1 MCRRINA
8 QSCPNETRGLKTIF
22 SKAMTRMPSWMSS
35 VSDSA
40 AIPHSSQ
47 MAASASWWPQGS
59 APPSSSHRDPGPYQK
74 TEPRAG
80 LEARGVPERPQC
92 TCDPQGS
99 GGEAAFQL
107 VQRGAAEN
115 PCETFLSAASLD
127 HQVSSRRSCRSI
139 GRSLLAAPYL
149 KLRPDN
155 PLATPAAV
163 TFLPC
168 RDQP

>member
-8 QSCPNETRGLKTIF
+8 QSRPNETRGLKTIF

-92 TCDPQGS
+92 TCDPQGLGGRGRFSVDAERS
-99 GGEAAFQL
+99 GGKSVRDIFI
-107 VQRGAAEN
+107 RGL
-115 PCETFLSAASLD
+115 PRSPSIVTPVLSLYGS
-127 HQVSSRRSCRSI
+127 QPSRRALSKTSPEQSPSHLCCRYIPSI
-139 GRSLLAAPYL
+139 S
-149 KLRPDN
+149 
-155 PLATPAAV
+155 
-163 TFLPC
+163 
-168 RDQP
+168 